1 MTTLAA
7 AYRFG
12 PFEIRT
18 PTRELYKYGTRL
30 KLRPQ
35 PFLILQV
42 LAQRAGEVV
51 TRDEL
56 RQMLWRGETFV
67 DFEQGLNTSINELRR
82 ALSDSASAPRYVE
95 TLPKLGYRLI
105 APVQEAPAPLRAAS
119 AEAQSPVTA
128 TVAAPEPSEQ
138 APSEQAPPARGA
150 RSRLLW
156 LLLAVSAT
164 IVAASAYLLW
174 QRARVRFEP
183 SGGAILL
190 AVLPFENLTGD
201 AAQDYLSDGLTEE
214 MIAQLGRINPARV
227 GVIARTSVMHY
238 KHTQERVAKI
248 GEELGVQYVL
258 EGSLR
263 RQQDRVRVSA
273 QLIRVRGETHAW
285 AREYD
290 RQLGDLLALQAEI
303 AREIS
308 DEIQLAFGAGRTQP
322 PLKRPALSPQQSAAY
337 DLYLQGLYFWNKR
350 TANDFWRAIGYFQQA
365 IAKDPSHAPSYAG
378 LADCYALMGGYTSE
392 SRPDYMVKARAAALR
407 ALEIDPDL
415 PEAHTVLAVIV
426 QNYDRDWQTSE
437 NEYRRAI
444 QLNPGYAMAH
454 HWYAEHL
461 GYLGRFDEAFRESER
476 ARQLDPLSLII
487 AADHGFLLLYSRQY
501 DRALEKCRSVL
512 DLDPHF
518 GRAAGCVLRVYE
530 AKGMLEE
537 ALTRFAP
544 DRRIPS
550 DEAWYW
556 SELAYVYGRSGE
568 RSTAERALQS
578 ALRINRPGQT
588 DPAGFVVAYIG
599 LDRKDQAFL
608 WLEKAYAQH
617 SNAMTALK
625 VDPIYDPLRGD
636 PRFEQLLHRVGLS
649 P

>member
-1 MTTLAA
+1 MTTHAA

-12 PFEIRT
+12 HFEVRT
-18 PTRELYKYGTRL
+18 PTRELYKSGTKL

-35 PFLILQV
+35 PFQILQV

-56 RQMLWRGETFV
+56 RQMLWSAETFV

-82 ALSDSASAPRYVE
+82 ALNDSASVPRYIE

-105 APVQEAPAPLRAAS
+105 APVQEAPAPERAAS
-119 AEAQSPVTA
+119 AETQPPLTA
-128 TVAAPEPSEQ
+128 PAAAKPAEQ
-138 APSEQAPPARGA
+138 PPPAA
-150 RSRLLW
+150 RARAHLPW
-156 LLLAVSAT
+156 LLLAAGAS
-164 IVAASAYLLW
+164 VAILAAVAYPLW
-174 QRARVRFEP
+174 RSARVRFEP
-183 SGGAILL
+183 SDGPLL
-190 AVLPFENLTGD
+190 VAVLPFENLTGD

-214 MIAQLGRINPARV
+214 MITQLGRINPARV

-248 GEELGVQYVL
+248 GEELGVQYIL

-290 RQLGDLLALQAEI
+290 RQLSDLLALQTEI

-308 DEIQLAFGAGRTQP
+308 DEIQLAFGNRRPQP
-322 PLKRPALSPQQSAAY
+322 FKRPALSPQQSAAY
-337 DLYLQGLYFWNKR
+337 DLYLKGLYFWNKR
-350 TANDFWRAIGYFQQA
+350 TADDFWRAIGYFQQA
-365 IAKDPSHAPSYAG
+365 IAKDPNHAPSYAG
-378 LADCYALMGGYTSE
+378 LADCYALMGGYSSE
-392 SRPDYMVKARAAALR
+392 SRPDYMIKARAAALR
-407 ALEIDPDL
+407 ALQIDPDL
-415 PEAHTVLAVIV
+415 PEAHTALAVIV
-426 QNYDRDWQTSE
+426 QNYDLDWQTSE

-444 QLNPGYAMAH
+444 QLNPSYAMAH

-461 GYLGRFDEAFRESER
+461 GYLGRFDEAFRESDR

-487 AADHGFLLLYSRQY
+487 PADAGILLLYSRQY

-512 DLDPHF
+512 DMDPHF
-518 GRAAGCVLRVYE
+518 ARAAACMLRVYE
-530 AKGMLEE
+530 VKGMLEQ
-537 ALTRFAP
+537 ALSWFDEPVRKIA
-544 DRRIPS
+544 S
-550 DEAWYW
+550 DQPWYW
-556 SELAYVYGRSGE
+556 SELAYIHSRSGT
-568 RSTAERALQS
+568 RSTAERALQT
-578 ALRINRPGQT
+578 ALRLNRPGQT
-588 DPAGFVVAYIG
+588 DPATIVVAYLG
-599 LDRKDQAFL
+599 LDRKDQAFS

-617 SNAMTALK
+617 SNAMTGLK

-636 PRFEQLLHRVGLS
+636 PRFQQLLHRVGLA